1 MKGFIK
7 ITEVDNRGGF
17 LNISTIV
24 KFYRKTQD
32 TIGIDTIDGK
42 SIECKLEL
50 KDLVKLINDAS
61 TF

>member
-7 ITEVDNRGGF
+7 ITEADNRGGF

-32 TIGIDTIDGK
+32 VIGIDTVDGK
-42 SIECKLEL
+42 SIECKQTLEEIE
-50 KDLVKLINDAS
+50 KLINDAS
-61 TF
+61 TL

>member
-32 TIGIDTIDGK
+32 AIGIDTVDGK
-42 SIECKLEL
+42 SIECKQTLEEIE
-50 KDLVKLINDAS
+50 KLINNAS
-61 TF
+61 TL

>member
-7 ITEVDNRGGF
+7 ITEINNVGGF

-50 KDLVKLINDAS
+50 KELEQLINDAS
-61 TF
+61 AS

>member
-32 TIGIDTIDGK
+32 TVGIDTVDGK
-42 SIECKLEL
+42 SIECKQTL
-50 KDLVKLINDAS
+50 
-61 TF
+61 

>member
-7 ITEVDNRGGF
+7 ITEADNRGGF

-32 TIGIDTIDGK
+32 TIGIDTVDGK
-42 SIECKLEL
+42 SIECKQTLEEIE
-50 KDLVKLINDAS
+50 KLINDTS
-61 TF
+61 TL

>member
-32 TIGIDTIDGK
+32 TIGIDTVDGK
-42 SIECKLEL
+42 SIECKQTLEEIE
-50 KDLVKLINDAS
+50 KLINDAS
-61 TF
+61 TL